1 MLALSG
7 ETLKVAGLTDISIW
21 CEQFHLDPIL
31 RSIHNLFLYLSP
43 HIHPITKQNQLL
55 VYKSFCLFLL
65 ATFTL
70 RHPWMKS
77 PIYCQCLQTLSS
89 PLSAPRFLP
98 NSPKLQQKT
107 NTSHLLIKY
116 PKLVLSTARKSVL
129 LENSAARRYHPHFT
143 GKDTE
148 AHVTWPGCNEPGT
161 EPRPVRSPTPQLSP
175 SPSCLGAFKLP

>member
-89 PLSAPRFLP
+89 PLILP
-98 NSPKLQQKT
+98 
-107 NTSHLLIKY
+107 HY
-116 PKLVLSTARKSVL
+116 LV
-129 LENSAARRYHPHFT
+129 
-143 GKDTE
+143 
-148 AHVTWPGCNEPGT
+148 
-161 EPRPVRSPTPQLSP
+161 
-175 SPSCLGAFKLP
+175 

>member
-31 RSIHNLFLYLSP
+31 RSIHNLFLNLSP

-77 PIYCQCLQTLSS
+77 PIYCQCLQTLFLSH
-89 PLSAPRFLP
+89 SAPLPCLRQFFLP
-98 NSPKLQQKT
+98 SKT
-107 NTSHLLIKY
+107 LHDSLLLIKQNKCY
-116 PKLVLSTARKSVL
+116 LVFHSKYKIILFRHITQPHPFIFHCGVSGIFLAHTILFLCPSSQYNGSPHLPNVL
-129 LENSAARRYHPHFT
+129 YH
-143 GKDTE
+143 
-148 AHVTWPGCNEPGT
+148 
-161 EPRPVRSPTPQLSP
+161 
-175 SPSCLGAFKLP
+175 

>member
-7 ETLKVAGLTDISIW
+7 ETLKVAGLTDISIR

-43 HIHPITKQNQLL
+43 HIPPITKQNQLL

-89 PLSAPRFLP
+89 PLILP
-98 NSPKLQQKT
+98 
-107 NTSHLLIKY
+107 HY
-116 PKLVLSTARKSVL
+116 LV
-129 LENSAARRYHPHFT
+129 
-143 GKDTE
+143 
-148 AHVTWPGCNEPGT
+148 
-161 EPRPVRSPTPQLSP
+161 
-175 SPSCLGAFKLP
+175 